1 MESGGLGTSAG
12 QGGTRGVF
20 HSQSVIPSV
29 SPKTCRLE
37 LFTRPSE
44 VDLIFAR
51 YARAGFDV
59 LLALCLIH
67 RDLLLIFRQ
76 VSLDH

>member
-1 MESGGLGTSAG
+1 MPQAEA
-12 QGGTRGVF
+12 
-20 HSQSVIPSV
+20 
-29 SPKTCRLE
+29 
-37 LFTRPSE
+37 
-44 VDLIFAR
+44 DLIFAR